1 MKNYYWKT
9 KDGQKINIDDMDI
22 NHLRNALKMIIR
34 NIEANE
40 QKVKSRP
47 KFQLNGDIAQDHF
60 NQMQYKEYYDE
71 VNLYDN

>member
-22 NHLRNALKMIIR
+22 NHLRNALKMIFR
-34 NIEANE
+34 NIKANE
-40 QKVKSRP
+40 QKAKSRL

-60 NQMQYKEYYDE
+60 NQMQDKEYYDE

>member
-22 NHLRNALKMIIR
+22 NHLRNALKMIFR
-34 NIEANE
+34 NIKANQ
-40 QKVKSRP
+40 QKQKLTP

-60 NQMQYKEYYDE
+60 NQMQDKEYYDE